1 MKALLIILAIVIA
14 LALMGWISFTATD
27 SSATVTI
34 DRQEIGEDTEQL
46 SRATRDAFDRVA
58 AATEF
63 ETENESETEPEEKDP
78 DSTPRN
84 PTPRNPIVDEDA
96 AAQATP

>member
-34 DRQEIGEDTEQL
+34 ERQEIREDTAHV
-46 SRATRDAFDRVA
+46 SRVTQDAFGRMT
-58 AATEF
+58 AATGY
-63 ETENESETEPEEKDP
+63 ETEAPSETEPEEKDP
-78 DSTPRN
+78 DSTL
-84 PTPRNPIVDEDA
+84 RNPIVDEDA
-96 AAQATP
+96 AVQATP